1 MYKARKCFWQCHVT
15 YQLINEMEFTSA
27 SISPRRMIS
36 VIERRISI
44 ITAEMVLSFLFL
56 TVYQFP
62 DLPIVFCET
71 WSHLALAFYH
81 ILMEI
86 YPKRGFVRLFFI
98 GREFSI
104 FGYLHWYGFWWRHRY
119 KSWFSNFK
127 IKPWDG
133 HLDFDNKKM
142 H

>member
-1 MYKARKCFWQCHVT
+1 MKK
-15 YQLINEMEFTSA
+15 M
-27 SISPRRMIS
+27 
-36 VIERRISI
+36 
-44 ITAEMVLSFLFL
+44 FL
-56 TVYQFP
+56 TVSRDLSTDKQNRVHLSLSQSTCSEFSDKKKNFNHIRGNGREFSFLTSCQFP